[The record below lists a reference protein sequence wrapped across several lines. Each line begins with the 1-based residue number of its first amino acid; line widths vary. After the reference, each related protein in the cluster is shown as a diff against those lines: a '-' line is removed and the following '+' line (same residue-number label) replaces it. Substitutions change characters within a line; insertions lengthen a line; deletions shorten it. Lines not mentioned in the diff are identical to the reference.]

1 MHSRASDAP
10 DLSRRS
16 LLAVAAMAPALAVA
30 GNARAA
36 PSAPVQSAALPADLA
51 RALNAYDLA
60 TIRNDIAMLGQLV
73 AEDYLL
79 VNSDSSLQD
88 KQSYLD
94 DFKVPGFKVD
104 PYEIE
109 HPVYKVWGDTALTGG
124 LLHLGWT
131 LDGEHQSRL
140 LRVAHVW
147 ARQDGHWRMTYT
159 QLTRVPD

>member
-1 MHSRASDAP
+1 MRSRASDAP
-10 DLSRRS
+10 DPNRRNM
-16 LLAVAAMAPALAVA
+16 LAIAMLAPALAAA
-30 GNARAA
+30 GRASA
-36 PSAPVQSAALPADLA
+36 AQSAPIQSAELPADLA
-51 RALNAYDLA
+51 SAVKAYDQA
-60 TIRNDIAMLGQLV
+60 TLRNDIETLARLV

-104 PYEIE
+104 PYVVEQ
-109 HPVYKVWGDTALTGG
+109 PVHKVWGDTALTGG

-131 LDGEHQSRL
+131 LDGEHHRRV

-147 ARQDGHWRMTYT
+147 TRSGGHWRMTYT
-159 QLTRVPD
+159 QLTRVPE